1 MPLNTIIKSNV
12 TMKEVQAN
20 TSEHIKSTN
29 EVTVC
34 KNQKV
39 KIPLYK
45 QNK

>member
-20 TSEHIKSTN
+20 TSEHIKNTN

-34 KNQKV
+34 KNPKS
-39 KIPLYK
+39 KDSII
-45 QNK
+45 